1 MLYWIAVN
9 WIGSV
14 TKRGGKKGKSQRGDN
29 GNKRKSENGVA
40 LAI

>member
-1 MLYWIAVN
+1 MSRN
-9 WIGSV
+9 EGGR
-14 TKRGGKKGKSQRGDN
+14 KENRRGWDN